1 MIDSA
6 FQDDDSGGGAAVK
19 VPPAE
24 HKLNQ
29 RVSYVMGNA
38 GTGQPFIT
46 YPQLNFQPKAFF
58 ALGSPIGKILN

>member
-1 MIDSA
+1 L
-6 FQDDDSGGGAAVK
+6 FKDDDKDGSSAVK
-19 VPPAE
+19 VPPSE
-24 HKLNQ
+24 RKLNQ

-58 ALGSPIGKILN
+58 ALGSPIGKIFNQII